1 MRRTFRAADRVTP
14 RVRLSRDRI
23 AASIGME
30 GLQYFSLGDFPL
42 QSGVT
47 LRGTTLAFRTYG
59 ALNAARNNAILIQTF
74 CARTIVMPGT
84 TDLYFRVRDT
94 SSRCNRCRTPELR
107 QIPSSWGHAARRGTN
122 PVDHAFIDHALGEL
136 LTCD

>member
-1 MRRTFRAADRVTP
+1 
-14 RVRLSRDRI
+14 
-23 AASIGME
+23 ME

-84 TDLYFRVRDT
+84 TDLYFHFRDNELEVQQMPNARVAPDSFVLGPR
-94 SSRCNRCRTPELR
+94 
-107 QIPSSWGHAARRGTN
+107 GAAR
-122 PVDHAFIDHALGEL
+122 H
-136 LTCD
+136 